1 MRKIILMVVCLITL
15 TSCGRYYH
23 HISEVEQDFILEL
36 EAFDLHPHDT
46 VASIGAG
53 DGYMEVAL
61 GLFTDEV
68 TFFLEDLD
76 SSWLNQE
83 DVEWTIQEFDQIREK
98 PQTNAFKVT
107 YGNENNTNLPRKT
120 FHKVILSLSFHH
132 FSHTNEM
139 IQDIHHILKDS
150 GQVYVCENVW
160 TKKKKECAEGYM
172 LWKEDELI
180 QAFEE
185 NNFRLA
191 QTYDLNDVKDFKK
204 PSPYR
209 IFVFKKKSFFHD

>member
-1 MRKIILMVVCLITL
+1 MKKFVGLLICLIGMTA
-15 TSCGRYYH
+15 CGRYYH

-61 GLFTDEV
+61 GLFTNEV

-83 DVEWTIQEFDQIREK
+83 DVEWAIQEFEQLSEK
-98 PQTNAFKVT
+98 PQTNAFTVI
-107 YGNENNTNLPRKT
+107 YGNENNTNLPVKT

-132 FSHTNEM
+132 FTHTDDM

-150 GQVYVCENVW
+150 GQVFVCENVW
-160 TKKKKECAEGYM
+160 TKKKQLCADGYD
-172 LWKEDELI
+172 LWKEDDLI
-180 QAFEE
+180 REFEE
-185 NNFRLA
+185 NDFQL
-191 QTYDLNDVKDFKK
+191 THIYDMNDVRDLKK

-209 IFVFKKKSFFHD
+209 IFVFEKKDFVHD